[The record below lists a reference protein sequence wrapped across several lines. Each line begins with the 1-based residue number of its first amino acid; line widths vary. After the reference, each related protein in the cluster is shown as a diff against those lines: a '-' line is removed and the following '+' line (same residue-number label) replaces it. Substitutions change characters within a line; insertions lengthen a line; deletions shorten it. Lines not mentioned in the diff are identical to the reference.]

1 MPILD
6 TRSDFPVLLSH
17 PDLIYLDSISTTLVP
32 KVSLDAVNFFLS
44 SILASTRR
52 GAHTLAAQGG
62 RTVEEARKSI
72 AKVLGTPESEVSFQ
86 KSIPT
91 AIASFAY
98 GYDWK
103 GNNRDTVLIAESEEH
118 STLVALQ
125 RVSQILDLTIKTIPI
140 DDNGTLQ
147 VDALTDLI
155 DEKTGIV
162 AAGSTTIGLGTA
174 NPLSEISQIA
184 HERGA
189 LLLSDLSRS
198 MPYDLKDTL
207 KTGLDVAIFS
217 ANTSLMGI
225 PGLSIQW
232 IEPSLGAEHI
242 PGILGGS
249 SVTNVIPASFEL
261 ALQPDKFE
269 SDVLNVPAIAGLSA
283 AIDYLMEI
291 SFPKI
296 ADHIHSLSEHMI
308 DRLGSVESISIYG
321 IPTTSSTIF
330 SFNLGDEDT
339 VSCHDIALFLDQSNI
354 AVRSGLLCAHP
365 LVKRAASEG
374 VVQAS
379 LHMYNTIPEID
390 LFADTLKTIAKDLL

>member
-6 TRSDFPVLLSH
+6 VRSDFPVLLSN
-17 PDLIYLDSISTTLVP
+17 PNLIYLDSVSTTLVP
-32 KVSLDAVNFFLS
+32 KVSVDAVNSFLS
-44 SILASTRR
+44 DIVASTRR
-52 GAHTLAAQGG
+52 GAHTLAVQGG
-62 RTVEEARKSI
+62 RIVEETRKSV
-72 AKVLGTPESEVSFQ
+72 AKVLGTPESQVSFQ
-86 KSIPT
+86 KSIPS
-91 AIASFAY
+91 AIASFAL

-103 GNNRDTVLIAESEEH
+103 RNGRDTVLIAESEEH

-125 RVSQILDLTIKTIPI
+125 RVSQILNLTTKTIPI
-140 DDNGTLQ
+140 DDNGVLQ
-147 VDALTDLI
+147 VDTLADLI
-155 DEKTGIV
+155 DERTGIV
-162 AAGSTTIGLGTA
+162 AAGSTTIGLGTT

-198 MPYDLKDTL
+198 MPYDLEDTV
-207 KTGLDVAIFS
+207 KTGLDVAVFS

-232 IEPSLGAEHI
+232 IESSLGAEHI

-249 SVTNVIPASFEL
+249 SVTNVLPTSFEL

-269 SDVLNVPAIAGLSA
+269 SGVLNVPAIAGLSA
-283 AIDYLMEI
+283 AIDYLMQV
-291 SFPKI
+291 SFPAM
-296 ADHIHSLSEHMI
+296 ADHLHSLSEHMI
-308 DRLGSVESISIYG
+308 DRLHSTDSISIYG
-321 IPTTSSTIF
+321 TPTTSSTIF

-379 LHMYNTIPEID
+379 LHIYNTIGEID
-390 LFADTLKTIAKDLL
+390 LFTDTLEAIAKDLL

>member
-1 MPILD
+1 MANLD
-6 TRSDFPVLLSH
+6 VRSDFPVLLSN
-17 PDLIYLDSISTTLVP
+17 PNLIYLDSVSTTLVP
-32 KVSLDAVNFFLS
+32 KVSVDAVNSFLS
-44 SILASTRR
+44 NITASTRR
-52 GAHTLAAQGG
+52 GAHTLAVQGG
-62 RTVEEARKSI
+62 RIVEKARKSV
-72 AKVLGTPESEVSFQ
+72 AEVLETSESQISFQ
-86 KSIPT
+86 KSIPSG
-91 AIASFAY
+91 IASFAL

-103 GNNRDTVLIAESEEH
+103 RNGRDTVLIAESEEH

-125 RVSQILDLTIKTIPI
+125 RVCQILGLTIKTIPI
-140 DDNGTLQ
+140 DDNGVLQ
-147 VDALTDLI
+147 VDMLTDLI

-184 HERGA
+184 HEMGA

-198 MPYDLKDTL
+198 MPYDLRDIL
-207 KTGLDVAIFS
+207 RTGLDIAIFS

-232 IEPSLGAEHI
+232 IESSLGAEHI

-249 SVTNVIPASFEL
+249 GVTNVLPTSFEV

-269 SDVLNVPAIAGLSA
+269 SGVLNVPAIAGLSA
-283 AIDYLMEI
+283 AIAYLMDI
-291 SFPKI
+291 SLPTI
-296 ADHIHSLSEHMI
+296 AAYLHSLSEHMI
-308 DRLGSVESISIYG
+308 ERLDSIDSVSIYG
-321 IPTTSSTIF
+321 TPTTSSTIF

-365 LVKRAASEG
+365 LVRRAASEG

-379 LHMYNTIPEID
+379 LHIYNTAGEID
-390 LFADTLKTIAKDLL
+390 LFADTLEAIAKDLL